1 MKMKKKILLG
11 SIATILIF
19 IMMIAFMFFVV
30 LRGEI
35 EVAPSPNGDYEVV
48 SWLIDKGGAGY
59 SGAFYMKEKGLFS
72 KWYKLGTEVF
82 AGKWISET
90 LFAVHHAYVVDE
102 DNYKEYN
109 ANDYFSK

>member
-1 MKMKKKILLG
+1 MKKKIFISFIAIILL
-11 SIATILIF
+11 L
-19 IMMIAFMFFVV
+19 IMMFSFMFFVV

-35 EVAPSPNGDYEVV
+35 EVAPSPNGDYQVV
-48 SWLIDKGGAGY
+48 SWWIDKGGFGY
-59 SGAFYMKEKGLFS
+59 SGAFYMKEKGLSS
-72 KWYKLGTEVF
+72 KWHKLGTVPF